1 MARSPIKPTAV
12 ALSAVLVLSACA
24 NVEIDIDVYKG
35 PLANHQDM
43 QVQQL
48 AAMTVAALP
57 LLVGLRDEL
66 AVADI
71 ARALDGA
78 FGDPRRELWRQN
90 PDKFFEDT
98 CGWGGKSWVR
108 KFDDASCNALV
119 RERAERVNA
128 IIGLYESKGPVYT
141 GLARQASDLRQKY
154 LTLLSDARYRREAA
168 AVGARQVRSA
178 YVTSPSEELKS
189 AFEAYVGVSDV
200 PEVSHMPRTPSGIAE
215 ILYHPLNANK
225 PAQSANQAHEFL
237 ERDRSWHENLKKL
250 FSRAAPVGVADK
262 AIKDVQDVARDFRE
276 SRETLEILFL
286 RLLDLYQHPGT
297 IVDARKGEAGG
308 GPNAQRVRAELAG
321 LIGLLVQGEHI
332 ALILDHRA
340 LFADLSDPP
349 ASATLLVA
357 MPKSSEFVQC
367 IAAMNKADKP
377 IRPETYDYVAQ
388 TPAYSRLAARAGE
401 NVARWLTEANDE
413 DAIRMRLDWL
423 RKAHATMAR
432 YSGSRVETC
441 SGNPEAVRL
450 GQDKRFKYGLVRGPS
465 FGDFGVENE
474 TAWANAI
481 GATGLGLEDGRH
493 ERGLIERIEA
503 FLKIRDGAEPAKR
516 ASVGGLVTETWPL
529 LDAVG
534 DFATKVAFLAD
545 NDSVFAPRS
554 ASTNANV
561 TRYNGALQAVAN
573 QLIVQIDEIRR
584 RESHRERHP
593 GPAARQA
600 AAQAL
605 AVSPPRAIAGFLS
618 NLDGLSPAES
628 LELRTIEATLTEM
641 KLSPSLT
648 ENAATTAKNAALALV
663 PPKEALRDR
672 YRTDNMRL
680 SVVNAA
686 ISIDQVFDRAL
697 GEVAADTS
705 TPVSVPYSNFADAV
719 TLRVKRPA
727 LPTLPLTPEAAAS
740 AAAIEWLLADLKT
753 DVAFKSGDKTRANWV
768 EDVRKRLPEATAA
781 AAALLATATKE
792 AADLKASADAATKAE
807 TLAKRAAYLRSE
819 LTAKNEAHKVADA
832 ARAALIQVYA
842 DAQAKNPPI
851 DAWAT
856 LKADLRSRAEAG
868 APAGRDAW
876 KRAADVADAMN
887 PPSARDV
894 DAALAALPTGATA
907 LDTFDALIQNLRFE
921 LVETTRRLGADSP
934 QVKSIQ
940 AAIDTAYEQRSGM
953 AYIRPPAAFLRM
965 VNAAS
970 AIQPD
975 PGLGAENRL
984 QRSFWR
990 SLPLIGS
997 SLGNLGEEENLR
1009 VRADIDRQNWQNI
1022 NRVRLDGAGRTNY
1035 ALVKDDIGNWYA
1047 KGYEADTT
1055 KIVDSMRGLAMFNLG
1070 PRLPGLTPASLPRT
1084 STGQV
1089 PAAGATVVD
1098 QSQMGRALSQFR
1110 EAHAKEIEA
1119 IYENVR
1125 KLSDSIVADA
1135 KGAVDSGIKLDTGR
1149 NESLKTQ
1156 FEGFWRGVTPLNET
1170 PLVPKD
1176 QDRATF
1182 LRKMVSDRLSDLLVF
1197 RTRAI
1202 ASARNAATVATTTAP
1217 PAAPPPAP
1225 GAPAAP
1231 VEIKY
1236 SKPEDA
1242 AKAISDA
1249 LSKKIADELSRLL
1262 AAIEKFERE
1271 AYVLSA
1277 ATKE

>member
-1 MARSPIKPTAV
+1 MARSPIKPAAV
-12 ALSAVLVLSACA
+12 ALSAALVLSACA

-48 AAMTVAALP
+48 AAMTVAAHP

-71 ARALDGA
+71 ARALDGVL
-78 FGDPRRELWRQN
+78 GDPRRELWRRN

-98 CGWGGKSWVR
+98 CGWAGRSWVR

-141 GLARQASDLRQKY
+141 GLARQASDLRQRY

-215 ILYHPLNANK
+215 ILYHSLNANK
-225 PAQSANQAHEFL
+225 PAQSANQAYEFL

-262 AIKDVQDVARDFRE
+262 AIKHVQDVARDFRE

-297 IVDARKGEAGG
+297 IVDARKGDAVGL
-308 GPNAQRVRAELAG
+308 NAQRVRAELAG

-340 LFADLSDPP
+340 LFAGLSEPP
-349 ASATLLVA
+349 TSAALLVA

-367 IAAMNKADKP
+367 IATMNKAEKP
-377 IRPETYDYVAQ
+377 LRPETYDYVAQ

-401 NVARWLTEANDE
+401 NVARWLTESNDE
-413 DAIRMRLDWL
+413 EAIRMRLDWL
-423 RKAHATMAR
+423 RKAHATMVQ

-441 SGNPEAVRL
+441 SGNPVAVRL
-450 GQDKRFKYGLVRGPS
+450 GQEKRFKYGLVRGPS
-465 FGDFGVENE
+465 FGDFEVEDE
-474 TAWANAI
+474 TALANAI
-481 GATGLGLEDGRH
+481 GATGFGLEGGRH
-493 ERGLIERIEA
+493 EKGLIERIEA

-516 ASVGGLVTETWPL
+516 ASVAGLSPEAWPL

-561 TRYNGALQAVAN
+561 TRYIGALQAVAN
-573 QLIVQIDEIRR
+573 QLTIQIDEIRR

-593 GPAARQA
+593 GTAARQA

-628 LELRTIEATLTEM
+628 LELRTIEAMLTEM
-641 KLSPSLT
+641 RLSPSLT
-648 ENAATTAKNAALALV
+648 VVAATTAKTAATSSAAEKKNAHGNLKALD
-663 PPKEALRDR
+663 E
-672 YRTDNMRL
+672 RL
-680 SVVNAA
+680 ERLTAEIA
-686 ISIDQVFDRAL
+686 PGKIFDRVLTGVVDDSSLTAS
-697 GEVAADTS
+697 S
-705 TPVSVPYSNFADAV
+705 TFSVFADAV
-719 TLRVKRPA
+719 VARAKRPA
-727 LPTLPLTPEAAAS
+727 LPSVPLTPEAAAT
-740 AAAIEWLLADLKT
+740 ADTIEKLLVDLKA
-753 DVAFKSGDKTRANWV
+753 DDAFKTGSKPRAEWSKAIR
-768 EDVRKRLPEATAA
+768 DRLPIAA
-781 AAALLATATKE
+781 AAVKSLLPV
-792 AADLKASADAATKAE
+792 AATEAEEAQAKLVSATVAE
-807 TLAKRAAYLRSE
+807 TSAKRAAYLRSE
-819 LTAKNEAHKVADA
+819 RTAKNEAHKVADA

-842 DAQAKNPPI
+842 DAQAKTPPI

-856 LKADLRSRAEAG
+856 LKADLRSRAEAS
-868 APAGRDAW
+868 APAERNAW

-894 DAALAALPTGATA
+894 DAALVALPTGATA
-907 LDTFDALIQNLRFE
+907 LDTIDAVIQNLRFE

-1070 PRLPGLTPASLPRT
+1070 PRLPSLTPASLPRT

-1089 PAAGATVVD
+1089 SAAGATVVD
-1098 QSQMGRALSQFR
+1098 QSQMGRALTQFR
-1110 EAHAKEIEA
+1110 EAHAKEIDA

-1125 KLSDSIVADA
+1125 KLSASIVADA

-1149 NESLKTQ
+1149 DTSLKTQ

-1170 PLVPKD
+1170 PPVPTD
-1176 QDRATF
+1176 QDRAKV
-1182 LRKMVSDRLSDLLVF
+1182 LRKLVSDRLSDLLVF

-1202 ASARNAATVATTTAP
+1202 AAARNAATVATTTAP

-1262 AAIEKFERE
+1262 AAIEKFEKE